1 MSWTTALDDLRL
13 KLSDTPIDKLR
24 AYKRVFGQIDG
35 QNQLFKTFEFRRV
48 TDFTAAEAPLGVYL
62 NQVRL
67 ESSAIQS
74 DDLQTGFFTLSSA
87 PEEGSVLEAVYYV
100 QFFLDSNLY
109 DFLRL
114 ATQWLGLGSDHANI
128 PAGLQGSALQY
139 AAAEAYQ
146 KLAMRFSEHLSETYR
161 LEDAPDA
168 ERFKLVDEYKRMS
181 DDCRLSATTLR
192 DQYYTR
198 QGQPLQPLFG
208 VNRGRVRDVAP
219 PR

>member
-35 QNQLFKTFEFRRV
+35 QNQVFKTFEFRRV

-74 DDLQTGFFTLSSA
+74 DDLQTGFFTLAQA

-100 QFFLDSNLY
+100 QFFLDQNLL

-114 ATQWLGLGSDHANI
+114 STQWLGLGVDHQNI

-181 DDCRLSATTLR
+181 EDCRQSATTLR